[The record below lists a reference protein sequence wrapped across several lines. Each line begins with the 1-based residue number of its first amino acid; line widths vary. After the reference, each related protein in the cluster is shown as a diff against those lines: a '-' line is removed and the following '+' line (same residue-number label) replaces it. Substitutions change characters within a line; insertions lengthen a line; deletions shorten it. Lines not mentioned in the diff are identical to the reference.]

1 MRNEITWSPQQTAF
15 LDFVEHG
22 TGSCVLEAVA
32 GAGKSTTIVEAA
44 TRAEGTSIL
53 ICYNTAPA
61 KELQDKLNERGINW
75 KKARASTVHSA
86 GVNAY
91 KRTFPNWKLDER
103 KVSKLVEQMCQ
114 TTRDENGDELPKEK
128 QFLDVLPYA
137 PVIVTLVSHA
147 KNRAFGIMS
156 EIENRAAW
164 FNIIEHFDVLG
175 ELEADERRHVDADR
189 LVTAAI
195 EALKRNNAITESID
209 YDDMIYMPL
218 IHKVSFFWHDNV
230 FVDEAQDTNAARRAI
245 VRSLCKKRGG
255 RVFAVGD
262 RCQAIYGFTGADADS
277 LDLIKQDF
285 NAIELP
291 LSVSYRCPQ
300 DVVRFA
306 RSFGVEHIEP
316 AESAPV
322 GYVGEMKLAD
332 FLASASTAA
341 LRSDAVLCRNTK
353 PLVQLAFRLIKQ
365 GVACK
370 VEGRDIGNGLIAL
383 ATKWDAIKTLSALSD
398 KLEEYKDRE
407 VSKAMAKKKETKAQ
421 SVADQVETLQV
432 IIGRCRQ
439 DGGTRIQGLVEYISE
454 TFADDVKGILRL
466 STIHK
471 AKGREWNRVYWL
483 DREGTC
489 PSFYARQE
497 WQHVQERNL
506 MYVAA
511 TRAKAELIEIGVPR
525 NQNITA
531 KDIQAEIE
539 LTQRRISFMVLSDHD
554 RERAEEYLI
563 ELYVQ
568 RDLIRRTAEVCAP
581 AKESRP

>member
-1 MRNEITWSPQQTAF
+1 MTMQNEIIWSSQQTAF

-22 TGSCVLEAVA
+22 QGSCVLEAVA

-44 TRAEGTSIL
+44 IRAKGTSIL

-61 KELQDKLNERGINW
+61 RELQDKLTERGVDW

-91 KRTFPNWKLDER
+91 KRTFPNWKLDEH
-103 KVSKLVEQMCQ
+103 KVSKLVEEMCQ
-114 TTRDENGDELPKEK
+114 TTHDENGEPLRERG
-128 QFLDVLPYA
+128 FLDVRPYA
-137 PVIVTLVSHA
+137 SVIVTLVSHA
-147 KNRAFGIMS
+147 KNRAFGIMK

-164 FNIIEHFDVLG
+164 FDIIEHYDVLG
-175 ELEADERRHVDADR
+175 ELEAEERRFVDADR
-189 LVTAAI
+189 LIAAAI
-195 EALKRNNAITESID
+195 EALKRNNAITDSID

-218 IHKVSFFWHDNV
+218 IHKVRFFRHDNV

-245 VRSLCKKRGG
+245 VRALCTRGG

-300 DVVRFA
+300 DIVRFA

-316 AESAPV
+316 ADSAPV
-322 GYVGEMKLAD
+322 GYVGEMKLAG
-332 FLASASTAA
+332 FLADASTAT
-341 LRSDAVLCRNTK
+341 LRRDAVLCRNTK
-353 PLVQLAFRLIKQ
+353 PLVELALKLIKQ

-370 VEGRDIGNGLIAL
+370 VEGRDIGQGLIKL
-383 ATKWDAIKTLSALSD
+383 ATKWSAVKTLSALSAR
-398 KLEEYKDRE
+398 LEEYKERE
-407 VSKAMAKKKETKAQ
+407 VSKAMAAKKETKAQ

-432 IIGRCRQ
+432 IIDRCRENG
-439 DGGTRIQGLVEYISE
+439 DTRVQSAVDYITE
-454 TFADDVKGILRL
+454 TFADDVNGILRL

-483 DREGTC
+483 DRKGTC

-497 WQHVQERNL
+497 WQQVQERNL

-511 TRAKAELIEIGVPR
+511 TRAKAELIEVIVPPKPMPGVG
-525 NQNITA
+525 
-531 KDIQAEIE
+531 
-539 LTQRRISFMVLSDHD
+539 L
-554 RERAEEYLI
+554 
-563 ELYVQ
+563 
-568 RDLIRRTAEVCAP
+568 
-581 AKESRP
+581 